1 MVPEFEH
8 SDHGRAWRLY
18 NVSERER
25 ERVFLILDRLDLA
38 PPLKSE
44 NHVQLVQLWQEEG
57 EQQCRPFFAP
67 SYYLDISRI
76 FWWTSLATSG
86 PLRFR

>member
-1 MVPEFEH
+1 M
-8 SDHGRAWRLY
+8 RAHDVDTASVRG
-18 NVSERER
+18 RER
-25 ERVFLILDRLDLA
+25 ASFPNFGSTLSA

-76 FWWTSLATSG
+76 FWWTSL
-86 PLRFR
+86 RH